1 MFYKLNQ
8 NCNKLLLNFLFW
20 YSKKNKNLR
29 EMIGGFKIFENKN
42 VLKATKKSAN
52 HVSRDR
58 LIYVENN
65 SKLA

>member
-20 YSKKNKNLR
+20 YSKKKKNLR

-52 HVSRDR
+52 NVSRDR

>member
-1 MFYKLNQ
+1 
-8 NCNKLLLNFLFW
+8 
-20 YSKKNKNLR
+20 
-29 EMIGGFKIFENKN
+29 MIGGFKIFENKN